1 MACVVSV
8 LVSVAVLSADSDAL
22 VRGLLSDALAA
33 ASLSA
38 IWRAK
43 LKVCVTSLVNSAALR
58 DGPAAPSGGF
68 GVVTSEPFTNVS
80 VASTCVRSS
89 TPWEQASSAQLVA
102 SARVFLKKRI
112 QTTSFFDVLFFDV
125 LVIIGLFRALNF
137 NLVDTHLIFERRSLI
152 RLEKAHE
159 SCVLKLS
166 YRNVGSGLEGLV
178 TEIVIIFW

>member
-1 MACVVSV
+1 M
-8 LVSVAVLSADSDAL
+8 
-22 VRGLLSDALAA
+22 
-33 ASLSA
+33 
-38 IWRAK
+38 
-43 LKVCVTSLVNSAALR
+43 
-58 DGPAAPSGGF
+58 
-68 GVVTSEPFTNVS
+68 
-80 VASTCVRSS
+80 
-89 TPWEQASSAQLVA
+89 
-102 SARVFLKKRI
+102 FLKKRI